1 MKKKENDVP
10 VESRAR
16 IRRAMEALATFGLIL
31 VAVGLA
37 APFAT
42 FGNGTLLVMFK
53 WIFAAGAVV
62 YTVAR
67 VVGAVGRDGSFRV
80 RRLRRMEGWAGI
92 AFCIAAF
99 FWFYNTR
106 KFDGEM
112 LTFRM
117 LNETILFTLAG
128 ALIQIVS
135 SWMLS
140 AALRKDAGQTGEGKK

>member
-16 IRRAMEALATFGLIL
+16 VRRAMEALATFGLIL

-140 AALRKDAGQTGEGKK
+140 AALRKDAGQTGEGRK

>member
-31 VAVGLA
+31 MAVGLA

-140 AALRKDAGQTGEGKK
+140 AALRKDAGQTGEGRK

>member
-1 MKKKENDVP
+1 
-10 VESRAR
+10 
-16 IRRAMEALATFGLIL
+16 
-31 VAVGLA
+31 
-37 APFAT
+37 
-42 FGNGTLLVMFK
+42 
-53 WIFAAGAVV
+53 VV

>member
-106 KFDGEM
+106 NFDGEM

>member
-10 VESRAR
+10 VETRAR

-140 AALRKDAGQTGEGKK
+140 AALRKDAGQAGEGRK